1 MIKSNNKYN
10 PKSKT
15 CFSFP
20 FHLGNNIGGKKKTFY
35 KYEYKHKMC
44 LPMIQTG
51 SCKLVRKNLLKTLKA
66 TSEEVQ
72 VK

>member
-20 FHLGNNIGGKKKTFY
+20 FHLGNNIGGKKILFTNMNTNIKCVCQRY
-35 KYEYKHKMC
+35 K
-44 LPMIQTG
+44 
-51 SCKLVRKNLLKTLKA
+51 
-66 TSEEVQ
+66 Q
-72 VK
+72 VPVNW